1 MWTRLRAENPHLAKL
16 IQLFNPNGIKTTR
29 DVVREGFLKSI
40 WPTLLN
46 LYCAPTTA
54 AEWTA
59 LLSLAQ
65 PLVNSHLA
73 QQLPTYSA
81 TACLEMD
88 TGRQFLKIADGEL
101 EVLPSP
107 NGESDLTLKLD
118 NANWQNL
125 LIALTAEPGEA
136 LAHARTAGSQQALD
150 DFAGYLRAFQTYLR
164 PWCKCGT
171 PVETVQ

>member
-1 MWTRLRAENPHLAKL
+1 
-16 IQLFNPNGIKTTR
+16 
-29 DVVREGFLKSI
+29 
-40 WPTLLN
+40 
-46 LYCAPTTA
+46 
-54 AEWTA
+54 
-59 LLSLAQ
+59 
-65 PLVNSHLA
+65 
-73 QQLPTYSA
+73 
-81 TACLEMD
+81 MD

-125 LIALTAEPGEA
+125 LLALTAEPGEA

-150 DFAGYLRAFQTYLR
+150 DFVSYLRAFQTYLR